1 MDEENDDENE
11 NHGEE
16 NNDNAENEG
25 QGDDLSGAVSRFLDA
40 EKAIQDLI
48 DSCEELDVAAKTYQ
62 EGTETFEG
70 TRNQLDE
77 ASKALV
83 KTSTGF
89 VEAATEARKVL
100 QRLEEIDP
108 AQFAR
113 DLSELRRDI
122 SSQAA
127 DLRESS
133 RTLSRA
139 REEAKDGFKR
149 VEKTIG
155 SLSERVDG
163 SSKKIETL
171 TKSIESLKRGT
182 METGEKIETLTEAQ
196 NVSSVFLQKRI
207 KFLTA
212 ITAITL
218 LVVLVITIIA

>member
-1 MDEENDDENE
+1 MPDEMNDENE
-11 NHGEE
+11 DQREE
-16 NNDNAENEG
+16 NNGEAEDH
-25 QGDDLSGAVSRFLDA
+25 GDDLSGAVSKFLDA

-48 DSCEELDVAAKTYQ
+48 DSCEELDVAAKTYR
-62 EGTETFEG
+62 EGTKTFEG

-77 ASKALV
+77 VSKVLV

-100 QRLEEIDP
+100 QQLEEIDP

-155 SLSERVDG
+155 SLSVRVDG

-182 METGEKIETLTEAQ
+182 RETEEKIETLTEAQ

-212 ITAITL
+212 ITVITL
-218 LVVLVITIIA
+218 LVVLVITTIA